1 MLCRCCVE
9 KAQANSDSTGPVV
22 QHMYDY
28 AHYRLKTRRVS
39 PRTEPFLQRYRDTA
53 RLILDNSPNSTNNEV
68 LKIKL
73 AAFNEIL
80 HSRTILLKE
89 PSMQEREG
97 YKALKDIVIFRY
109 LAEYGEYLDEHC
121 KEFRMAAMVKKDRL
135 KNIEEFS
142 NGQTWQMVQ
151 DNMDAERSDYDE
163 WVKRLHD
170 KAPPATAL
178 ILIKEAMM
186 NGRAPPM
193 KTTLAIENAIS
204 ETGMD
209 YDNTLYSIRRYVSRN
224 EAMHSMIN
232 VYITKCD
239 WNALALQISRDIK
252 DLPHVFGGEE
262 YKNMLQVLRSMRERY
277 FISIEN
283 PSEPALTELAIRE
296 WVRRQA
302 EIKEKRFNRQKDE
315 RERAEAQ
322 DKEG

>member
-1 MLCRCCVE
+1 M
-9 KAQANSDSTGPVV
+9 

-53 RLILDNSPNSTNNEV
+53 MLLLDNSPDSTTDEI

-80 HSRTILLKE
+80 HSRTILMKE
-89 PSMQEREG
+89 PSIQEREG
-97 YKALKDIVIFRY
+97 CKALKDIVIFRY
-109 LAEYGEYLDEHC
+109 LAEYGEYLDEHG
-121 KEFRMAAMVKKDRL
+121 KEFRTAAMLKKDRL

-163 WVKRLHD
+163 WVKRMHD

-232 VYITKCD
+232 VHITKCD
-239 WNALALQISRDIK
+239 WNALALQMSRDIK

-262 YKNMLQVLRSMRERY
+262 YKNMSQVLREMRDRY
-277 FISIEN
+277 FIGIEN
-283 PSEPALTELAIRE
+283 PSEPALTELAIQL

-302 EIKEKRFNRQKDE
+302 EINQKRINR
-315 RERAEAQ
+315 
-322 DKEG
+322 EGASRGPGEEMRK